1 MKHKRNKAK
10 GVFAFGI
17 LALCVSCFMFT
28 VPTVLNAASAPAYE
42 GDPVTDPNF
51 QLVSTECGK
60 SIETK
65 DKDGN
70 PTLMINRECGWADL
84 LVLLN
89 RIINYVISISAFI
102 AVLSFVYAG
111 FLYLTA
117 FGEMGKVE
125 QAHRIFSSTV
135 TGIVIILIAWLI
147 IASILKVMKVGQDFT
162 ILDLGQPINRDGL
175 NNVRDLPS
183 SNQAQIH
190 T

>member
-42 GDPVTDPNF
+42 GDPMTDPNF

-60 SIETK
+60 TTES
-65 DKDGN
+65 G
-70 PTLMINRECGWADL
+70 MINRECGWADL

-162 ILDLGQPINRDGL
+162 ILDLSQPINTDGL